1 MHTNIPTSVHARRNT
16 MHMVAPHTMNDSD
29 TQRAVDFIGTHDPVS
44 GS

>member
-1 MHTNIPTSVHARRNT
+1 MHTNTLTSVPAIRIT
-16 MHMVAPHTMNDSD
+16 MRMVAPHTMNDSD